1 VRHDSGLQVLIE
13 PLDGQLLRLL
23 VRFEVNPKTAVTV
36 KAPLEAGLKP
46 RAG

>member
-1 VRHDSGLQVLIE
+1 MR
-13 PLDGQLLRLL
+13 PARLWML
-23 VRFEVNPKTAVTV
+23 GTLTPWQATTVTV